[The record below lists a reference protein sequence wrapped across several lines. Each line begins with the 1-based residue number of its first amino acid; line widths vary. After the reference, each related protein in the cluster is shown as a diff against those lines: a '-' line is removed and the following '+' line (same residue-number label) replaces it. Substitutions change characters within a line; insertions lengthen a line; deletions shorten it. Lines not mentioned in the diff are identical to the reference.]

1 MADTERLK
9 VNLVQGENRVQTVV
23 RGQIEVPEA
32 KPDVE
37 KILSKD
43 ATAKVRDVSI
53 VPDKV
58 IVEGTL
64 TLQVMYV
71 AFEPDQSVHSM
82 HGDVRFTTFVDVT
95 GAEPGMDDVVEI
107 TVEDVSMTPSK
118 KDARKF
124 DVAAVLNVFVKVMD
138 VDEMEVLTSTP
149 DGNEAIETQDITVE
163 HMVGDIVTKQVIV
176 SDVYEVPEEKPEVEK
191 ILETDADVEVTDKR
205 ILPGKVI
212 VDGEVEIQVLYA
224 SMTPEQSVHNL
235 HHTIKFSDFVEIP
248 EAQPGMNICV
258 RAEVEDAETEP
269 VVDPA
274 LSSDVIVKL
283 TVCVT
288 ETRTLRDVPT
298 KLEDE
303 EGYIR
308 KKLKVDRE
316 IGSGETQVVI
326 RETTE
331 VPEPKPD
338 VEKVLEA
345 RVDKTEITD
354 TNIIREKVLIRGYSD
369 VEIIYVSMKPDQ
381 AVHAMHQR
389 LNFRTFV
396 VVPDAQPDMKAN
408 VKVTPEFVNVDQQGI
423 DLHTEAVLKVKATV
437 TELSQINVYVPE
449 EVSPTEEPT
458 EEPTETPCP
467 PTEYTVREKDTL
479 YKIAR
484 AKGVTVAMI
493 LAENPEITN
502 PDVLT
507 VGQVIRI
514 PCEAM
519 G

>member
-1 MADTERLK
+1 MAGTERLK

-23 RGQIEVPEA
+23 KGQIEVPEA
-32 KPDVE
+32 KPDVD

-58 IVEGTL
+58 IIDGTL

-71 AFEPDQSVHSM
+71 AFKPDQSVHSM
-82 HGDVRFTTFVDVT
+82 HGDVRFTTYVDVI
-95 GAEPGMDDVVEI
+95 GADPGMDYVVEF
-107 TVEDVSMTPSK
+107 TVEDVSITPSK

-124 DVAAVLNVFVKVMD
+124 DVAAVLDVFVKVMD

-149 DGNEAIETQDITVE
+149 SGNEALNTQDITVE
-163 HMVGDIVTKQVIV
+163 HMVGDKVTKQVIV
-176 SDVYEVPEEKPEVEK
+176 SDVYEVPEEKPDVEK
-191 ILETDADVEVTDKR
+191 ILETDAEAEITDKR
-205 ILPGKVI
+205 VLAGKVI
-212 VDGEVEIQVLYA
+212 VDGEVTIQVLYA

-235 HHTIKFSDFVEIP
+235 HHTIKFSDFLEVP
-248 EAQPGMNICV
+248 EAQPGMNVCV
-258 RAEVEDAETEP
+258 RAVVENADTQP

-283 TVCVT
+283 IVWVT
-288 ETRTLRDVPT
+288 ETRTLKDVPT
-298 KLEDE
+298 KLKDE
-303 EGYIR
+303 EGYTR

-338 VEKVLEA
+338 IEKILEA
-345 RVDKTEITD
+345 RVDKTEVTETKIL
-354 TNIIREKVLIRGYSD
+354 REKVLIRGYSD
-369 VEIIYVSMKPDQ
+369 VEVIYVSMKPDQ

-389 LNFRTFV
+389 LNFRNFV
-396 VVPDAQPDMKAN
+396 VVPDAYPDMKAN
-408 VKVTPEFVNVDQQGI
+408 VKVTPEYVSVDQHGVE
-423 DLHTEAVLKVKATV
+423 LHTEAVLKVKATV
-437 TELSQINVYVPE
+437 TELSQLNVYVPE
-449 EVSPTEEPT
+449 EVAPTVAPT
-458 EEPTETPCP
+458 PTPTPCVEE
-467 PTEYTVREKDTL
+467 EYTIQPGDTL
-479 YKIAR
+479 YEIAK
-484 AKGVTVAMI
+484 AKGVTLAM
-493 LAENPEITN
+493 LEAANPQITN
-502 PDVLT
+502 PNDIT
-507 VGQVIRI
+507 PGQVIKI